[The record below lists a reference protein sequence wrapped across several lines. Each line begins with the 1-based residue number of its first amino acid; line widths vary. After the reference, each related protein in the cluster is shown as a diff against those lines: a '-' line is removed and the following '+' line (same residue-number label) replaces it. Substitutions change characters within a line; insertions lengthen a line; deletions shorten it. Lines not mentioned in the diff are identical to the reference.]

1 MNMHSSAETAS
12 ASVAAAQAGDA
23 TPKYFESRVRRQED
37 PRLLTGKGCYID
49 DVRLPDTLHAAFVRS
64 AYAHALI
71 LGIDTSAALAMEGVV
86 AIYTAADMRALLT
99 SLRMPIAFPE
109 GQLPEYVMPYVL
121 TPDEAVHVG
130 EAIAMVVAV
139 SRHIAEDAVDAVLVD
154 YDPLPAVV
162 DAREVLQPDAP
173 VSRVETGTN
182 TYKPLKIGYGDC
194 EPVFAGAAHVFRQ
207 ELSTHRGLA
216 SSMEG
221 RGILARLEPATGEM
235 TVWSSTQMSHELA
248 HTVAHMLDMDE
259 SKVRVIAPDVGG
271 AFGAKYLVYPEEI
284 AVPAA
289 AAQLGRPIKWIED
302 RREHFLAAIQE
313 RDQFWSMEIAFDAE
327 ARILGIRGR
336 LVHDQGAYA
345 PHSYNVPYNAATSVM
360 GPYIVP
366 AYSLEIILAQTN
378 KVPVIPVRGAGYPQG
393 NFAMERLMD
402 CAARELKLDRTE
414 IRRRN
419 LIGAAAMPYDTPLKN
434 RAGTAIVYDSGDYLL
449 AQERGLAEAAYA
461 EFPARQRAARL
472 EGRYIGMGI
481 AQAVK
486 GTGRGPFESARVR
499 VATNGRV
506 EVFTGALEMGQG
518 IKTSL
523 AQICADELGV
533 SMDAVDVIAGD
544 TGHIPYGLGGFASR
558 QAITAG
564 TSTLLAAREVRQKAI
579 TVASHMLGVAE
590 QDLHVRNG
598 LVCVKGKVEANGDA
612 GPAGV
617 PLGRIAA
624 QLRGMPGYSFPA
636 GVTVGLEASNMFRI
650 DSLAYANAFHVCEVE
665 IDIDTGGVKILRY
678 IAIQDCGKLIN
689 PQIAEGQIHG
699 SVVHGIGNA
708 LFEWMDYDSD
718 GQPLTTTFADYLLPA
733 ATDVPHIEI
742 VWLETPSPINPL
754 GIKGAAEAGIV
765 CVGSVLA
772 SAIENALESF
782 DVRIADVPIKPMR
795 LLELIDAGRP
805 AAVMHEAAV
814 RQLVDDAAAADV
826 VLS

>member
-1 MNMHSSAETAS
+1 MSMHTGTKAGIGE
-12 ASVAAAQAGDA
+12 AA
-23 TPKYFESRVRRQED
+23 PKYFESRVRRQED

-49 DVRLPDTLHAAFVRS
+49 DVRLPDMLHAAFVRS
-64 AYAHALI
+64 AYAHARI
-71 LGIDTSAALAMEGVV
+71 LGVDTSAALAMEGVV
-86 AIYTAADMRALLT
+86 AVYTAADMRALLT
-99 SLRMPIAFPE
+99 SLRLPIGFPE
-109 GQLPEYVMPYVL
+109 GQLPDHVMPYVL
-121 TPDEAVHVG
+121 TPEEAVHVG

-139 SRHIAEDAVDAVLVD
+139 SRHIAEDAVDAILVD

-162 DAREVLQPDAP
+162 DAREVLQQDAP
-173 VSRVETGTN
+173 PSRLETGTN

-194 EPVFAGAAHVFRQ
+194 DPVFAGAAHVFRQ
-207 ELSTHRGLA
+207 ELSTHRGVA

-221 RGILARLEPATGEM
+221 RGVVARAEPATGEM

-248 HTVAHMLDMDE
+248 HTVAQMLGMDE
-259 SKVRVIAPDVGG
+259 SRVRVIAPDVGG

-289 AAQLGRPIKWIED
+289 AAQLGRPVKWIED

-313 RDQFWSMEIAFDAE
+313 RDQFWSLEIAFDAD
-327 ARILGIRGR
+327 AHILGIRGR

-345 PHSYNVPYNAATSVM
+345 PHSYNVPYNAATSLM

-366 AYSLEIILAQTN
+366 AYNLEIILAQTN

-402 CAARELKLDRTE
+402 CAARELKLDRAE

-419 LIGAAAMPYDTPLKN
+419 LISAAAMPYDTPLKN

-449 AQERGLAEAAYA
+449 TQERGLAEAAYA
-461 EFPARQRAARL
+461 DFPVRQSAARH

-533 SMDAVDVIAGD
+533 SMNMVDVIAGD
-544 TGHIPYGLGGFASR
+544 TSHIPYGLGGFASR

-590 QDLHVRNG
+590 QALHVRDG
-598 LVCVKGKVEANGDA
+598 LVCLKEETSGNA
-612 GPAGV
+612 GGGGAARSV

-624 QLRGMPGYSFPA
+624 QLRGMPGYSFPP
-636 GVTVGLEASNMFRI
+636 GVTVGLEATNMFRI
-650 DSLAYANAFHVCEVE
+650 DALAYANAFHVCEVE
-665 IDIDTGGVKILRY
+665 VDIDTGAVKILRY

-699 SVVHGIGNA
+699 SVAHGIGNA
-708 LFEWMDYDSD
+708 LFEWMGYDDD

-772 SAIENALESF
+772 SAIEDALASF
-782 DVRIADVPIKPMR
+782 NVRIADLPVKPMR
-795 LLELIDAGRP
+795 LLELIEAGRP
-805 AAVMHEAAV
+805 AEATAQPAAV
-814 RQLVDDAAAADV
+814 
-826 VLS
+826 LS